1 MTGLLLFRLNNA
13 PFVKCSAPTGAFSM
27 IDMVFQIAGFSDP
40 YCMLGIM
47 PLRRLE
53 GEEGNERTSLGSSD
67 EENSSPKERD
77 RKGRGFRF
85 SMKKKEKS
93 GAVRDLLPAKY
104 IQTTSVKPNTLNPE
118 WNERFR
124 L

>member
-1 MTGLLLFRLNNA
+1 
-13 PFVKCSAPTGAFSM
+13 
-27 IDMVFQIAGFSDP
+27 
-40 YCMLGIM
+40 MLGIM
-47 PLRRLE
+47 PGSRHQK
-53 GEEGNERTSLGSSD
+53 EEYSPAERSSVGSSD
-67 EENSSPKERD
+67 DESSSPFEK
-77 RKGRGFRF
+77 KGHGFRF

-104 IQTTSVKPNTLNPE
+104 IQTTTVKPNTLNPE

>member
-1 MTGLLLFRLNNA
+1 
-13 PFVKCSAPTGAFSM
+13 
-27 IDMVFQIAGFSDP
+27 
-40 YCMLGIM
+40 MLGIM
-47 PLRRLE
+47 PGRRLQN
-53 GEEGNERTSLGSSD
+53 EEQALEKASVGSSD
-67 EENSSPKERD
+67 EENNSPIEKD
-77 RKGRGFRF
+77 RKGHGFRF

-104 IQTTSVKPNTLNPE
+104 IQTTTVKPNTLNPV

>member
-1 MTGLLLFRLNNA
+1 
-13 PFVKCSAPTGAFSM
+13 
-27 IDMVFQIAGFSDP
+27 
-40 YCMLGIM
+40 MLGIM
-47 PLRRLE
+47 PGSRHQK
-53 GEEGNERTSLGSSD
+53 EEHSPAERVSVGSSD
-67 EENSSPKERD
+67 EENSSPLEKD
-77 RKGRGFRF
+77 RKGHGFRF
-85 SMKKKEKS
+85 SMKKKERS

>member
-1 MTGLLLFRLNNA
+1 
-13 PFVKCSAPTGAFSM
+13 
-27 IDMVFQIAGFSDP
+27 
-40 YCMLGIM
+40 MLGIM
-47 PLRRLE
+47 PGRRLQS
-53 GEEGNERTSLGSSD
+53 EEHSPAERVSVGSSD
-67 EENSSPKERD
+67 EDNSSPMEKD
-77 RKGRGFRF
+77 RKGLGFRF

-93 GAVRDLLPAKY
+93 GTVRDILPAKY